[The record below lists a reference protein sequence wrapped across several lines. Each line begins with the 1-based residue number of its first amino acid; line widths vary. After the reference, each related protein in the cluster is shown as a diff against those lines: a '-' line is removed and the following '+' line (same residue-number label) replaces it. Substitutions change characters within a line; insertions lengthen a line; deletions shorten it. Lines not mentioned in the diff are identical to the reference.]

1 MMETSYTNPPIELL
15 TEEDRLVRQ
24 AQSGNASAYAQLYDV
39 CVEHVY
45 RYITFRV
52 ENDRV
57 AEVLTI
63 RVFFKAWE
71 QLDHYR
77 PFGLS
82 FITWL
87 YLIARNEII
96 AYYRTHK
103 RTAIQDKDST
113 LMAEG
118 RYLGEDED
126 VQDMFDMQ
134 AMRDGLQFL
143 TEEEQQILIL
153 RFIVGLPTK
162 NIARIISRREGQVR
176 ALQIHALQRLAGYL
190 KEKEII

>member
-1 MMETSYTNPPIELL
+1 MEISYANHSIELL
-15 TEEDRLVRQ
+15 PEEDRLVRQ
-24 AQSGNASAYAQLYDV
+24 AQSGNAGAYAQLYDT

-45 RYITFRV
+45 RYVTFRV
-52 ENDRV
+52 ENDRI
-57 AEVLTI
+57 AEVITM

-71 QLDHYR
+71 QLDRYR
-77 PFGLS
+77 PFGPS

-118 RYLGEDED
+118 RYLGKDED

>member
-1 MMETSYTNPPIELL
+1 MEISYADPPIELL
-15 TEEDRLVRQ
+15 PEEDRLVRQ
-24 AQSGNASAYAQLYDV
+24 AQSGNAGAYAQLYDA

-52 ENDRV
+52 ENDRI
-57 AEVLTI
+57 AEVITM

-71 QLDHYR
+71 QLDRYR
-77 PFGLS
+77 PFGPS

-118 RYLGEDED
+118 RYLGKDED